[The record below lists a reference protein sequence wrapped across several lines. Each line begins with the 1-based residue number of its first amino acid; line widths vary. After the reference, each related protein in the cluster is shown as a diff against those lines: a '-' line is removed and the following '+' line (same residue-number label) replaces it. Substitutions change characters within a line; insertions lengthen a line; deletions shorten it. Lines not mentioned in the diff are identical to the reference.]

1 MTSDVEDTETSHSEL
16 EAEALVNRF
25 NDAKSS
31 HSPELEWFGMSFDR
45 ETDDQLF
52 VFEATEYID
61 RDGLSALRE
70 SGCTIRYIE
79 AYEFEGDVN
88 VQIEIPCKGGT
99 VA

>member
-1 MTSDVEDTETSHSEL
+1 MSNGKSDTETSHSEL

-31 HSPELEWFGMSFDR
+31 YSPELEWFGMSFDH
-45 ETDDQLF
+45 ETGDQLF
-52 VFEATEYID
+52 VFEAAEYID

-70 SGCTIRYIE
+70 SGCTVRYIE

-88 VQIEIPCKGGT
+88 VQIEIPCKGGA